1 VSKCSPAVTIGI
13 VGHGGIFTL
22 GLVNLETLFFG
33 HLNPVVGSS
42 LLLMTNT
49 QGLVER
55 AVLWW
60 DLQKQKPLR
69 VFSTNSLRYVAFGAS
84 LPCVWYVCVCLS
96 SVHMCVSVHACV
108 CVCWCVFVGVCLLGC
123 VCWGVFVGVC
133 LLVCVCWCVFVGVCL
148 FVCVSACVCCVTSV
162 VAVTL
167 LATSVMILNNLLAL
181 LDEQQL
187 PRYDHSAVEAQHGRH
202 AKQESYRVEL
212 PNCSLWTSNPCLR
225 VISSGRRC
233 PIGSGAR
240 LPHLKSVPPILPW
253 PPVCYIHPILY
264 F

>member
-1 VSKCSPAVTIGI
+1 MSKCSPAVTIGI

-49 QGLVER
+49 QGLVKR

-60 DLQKQKPLR
+60 DLQKQEPLR

-96 SVHMCVSVHACV
+96 SVHMCVSVHAC
-108 CVCWCVFVGVCLLGC
+108 
-123 VCWGVFVGVC
+123 
-133 LLVCVCWCVFVGVCL
+133 VCVCWCVFVGVCL

>member
-1 VSKCSPAVTIGI
+1 MSKCSPAVTIGI

-96 SVHMCVSVHACV
+96 SVHMCVSVHAC
-108 CVCWCVFVGVCLLGC
+108 
-123 VCWGVFVGVC
+123 
-133 LLVCVCWCVFVGVCL
+133 VCVCWCVFVGVCL